1 MLAPMGAGLDI
12 ARLKLPLR
20 FFRYFLSRPSFDIDR
35 NPAVLTVM
43 LQRPWRRA
51 RAVVVAAFV
60 LILGAVA
67 IHAVRLGSSV
77 LVDDLSDSLLPL
89 IAMAA
94 FWAALTFGQKRLLAS
109 FGDSEVTVQ
118 EGIADGAPDEVG
130 PVTRRREPLTELA
143 RGRTRFVEVD
153 EAGGTVHD
161 RPIVSAGTRPRRAQ
175 MPISG

>member
-1 MLAPMGAGLDI
+1 MATGFDR

-60 LILGAVA
+60 LILGAVV
-67 IHAVRLGSSV
+67 IHAVRSGSSV
-77 LVDDLSDSLLPL
+77 LMDDLSDSLLPL

-118 EGIADGAPDEVG
+118 EGEIRTPRWRWTVPIASFSGLAWRFRWSAMRSMSS
-130 PVTRRREPLTELA
+130 TRRRSTA
-143 RGRTRFVEVD
+143 VGRFRRRPSSIGSSSPTPIPTR
-153 EAGGTVHD
+153 
-161 RPIVSAGTRPRRAQ
+161 R
-175 MPISG
+175 